1 MITQLLGERIRTLR
15 NQRGLSQEQ
24 LALKADLT
32 PSFIGQIERGL
43 KSPTITSIEK
53 IVNALDVKFEDVF
66 NFDVPVSKKDTS
78 IIEKIEFLLSSRTI
92 EEQEQ
97 LYQWMKEML
106 AWKDKN

>member
-1 MITQLLGERIRTLR
+1 MITQLLGERIRALR

-53 IVNALDVKFEDVF
+53 IVNALDVKFEDIF
-66 NFDVPVSKKDTS
+66 NFDVPMLKKDTS

-97 LYQWMKEML
+97 LFQWMKEML
-106 AWKDKN
+106 TWRDKH

>member
-1 MITQLLGERIRTLR
+1 MITQLLGERIRALR
-15 NQRGLSQEQ
+15 SKRGLSQEQ
-24 LALKADLT
+24 LALKAGLT

-43 KSPTITSIEK
+43 KSPTVTSIEK

-66 NFDVPVSKKDTS
+66 SFDVPVSEKDNS
-78 IIEKIEFLLSSRTI
+78 VIEKINYILSSRTT

-106 AWKDKN
+106 AWRDKD